1 MTVYGLYAESGPRH
15 KKTMVHVLDLLG
27 CVVRGATTEEALDVA
42 PEAIRDYLAFLRR
55 HKERG
60 VPPVRDRIETE
71 LVIHL
76 DEGKWMGEGDPD
88 VGFDWDVEPLSAAEA
103 QRYTQRLEWMQQEF
117 ATLLSGVNA
126 RALSAEPEA
135 GRPLVRIL
143 GHVAGAQYNF
153 LRAPIGKPNGLAA
166 VVHAIEEG
174 DDPLGA
180 FAEASALVLE
190 RLEAV
195 TAAERSAQSKSG
207 AKIVTARRIFRRSL
221 AHQWEHLCEVRAR
234 LEG

>member
-27 CVVRGATTEEALDVA
+27 CVVRGATTEDALAAA

-55 HKERG
+55 HKEPG
-60 VPPVRDRIETE
+60 VPPARERIETE
-71 LVIHL
+71 LVVHL
-76 DEGKWMGEGDPD
+76 DDGKWMGEGDPD
-88 VGFDWDVEPLSAAEA
+88 VGFPWDVEPLSDDEAE
-103 QRYTQRLEWMQQEF
+103 RYTRRLEWMQHDF
-117 ATLLSGVNA
+117 AALLSGVSA
-126 RALSAEPEA
+126 RALSAEPAA

-143 GHVAGAQYNF
+143 GHVAGAQYNY

-166 VVHAIEEG
+166 VVRAIEEG

-180 FAEASALVLE
+180 FAEASALVLD

-195 TAAERSAQSKSG
+195 TAAERVARSKSG
-207 AKIVTARRIFRRSL
+207 AKFVTARRIFRRSL
-221 AHQWEHLCEVRAR
+221 EHQWEHLCEVRER
-234 LEG
+234 LEP